1 MPLCNRTRV
10 NSKTISANL
19 NEMKP
24 GTHRPE
30 MKKNKSIVP
39 ELFTIKCTS
48 TRCKLKFEQ
57 MAQ

>member
-39 ELFTIKCTS
+39 ELFTIKCIHQLGVS
-48 TRCKLKFEQ
+48 
-57 MAQ
+57 